1 MESSNRPK
9 RQRINDR
16 EIENEILRDFDDSDL
31 SGFSEFDDSDADKD
45 FHASSESTDGS
56 SSGKKHLCTILGI
69 IFYGLISKIHSIVFL
84 IINILS
90 ILCIKTFC
98 RYITYK

>member
-16 EIENEILRDFDDSDL
+16 EIEKELLRGFDDSDL
-31 SGFSEFDDSDADKD
+31 SGLSEFDDSDADED

-56 SSGKKHLCTILGI
+56 SSGKKH
-69 IFYGLISKIHSIVFL
+69 
-84 IINILS
+84 
-90 ILCIKTFC
+90 
-98 RYITYK
+98 